1 MEVASCLGIQLNLD
15 HTEGM
20 DNHLGGRRKVKH
32 NGAKILQRSGAD
44 FKSKFKLET
53 NHKEE
58 SDFGDSFVFNKFNK
72 EEPKAREPSEI
83 KQAVDRFKC
92 HFCEKT
98 FKVKGD
104 ARKHRHRLHP
114 GMANRGDV
122 ACNICSRF
130 FTVNALS
137 RHVKFKHAGEN
148 VSFLDEV
155 REARR
160 DFDLKT
166 QGTLSCQFCGAKF
179 AMKKYLRKHK
189 IKFHAELPGEGDI
202 ACKFCP
208 KFYSQ
213 NSMGVHVLSKH
224 PNKGK
229 VTKN

>member
-1 MEVASCLGIQLNLD
+1 MKDI
-15 HTEGM
+15 
-20 DNHLGGRRKVKH
+20 R
-32 NGAKILQRSGAD
+32 
-44 FKSKFKLET
+44 
-53 NHKEE
+53 
-58 SDFGDSFVFNKFNK
+58 
-72 EEPKAREPSEI
+72 
-83 KQAVDRFKC
+83 QAEVDRFKC

-98 FKVKGD
+98 FKVEGD
-104 ARKHRHRLHP
+104 ARKHRDRQHR
-114 GMANRGDV
+114 GMANSGDV

-155 REARR
+155 REA
-160 DFDLKT
+160 KT
-166 QGTLSCQFCGAKF
+166 QGPISCQFCEAKF
-179 AMKKYLRKHK
+179 AVKKYLRKHK

-224 PNKGK
+224 PNKGEM
-229 VTKN
+229 TQN